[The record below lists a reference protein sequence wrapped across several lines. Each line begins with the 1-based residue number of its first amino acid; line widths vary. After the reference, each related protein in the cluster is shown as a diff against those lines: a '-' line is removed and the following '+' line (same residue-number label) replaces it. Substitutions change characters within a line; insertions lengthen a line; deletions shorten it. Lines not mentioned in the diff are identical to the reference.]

1 LGKWVLAITFLL
13 LSIVLAFSILT
24 ITGVIDGTALLWR
37 WASRIAWLHPHLETY
52 SHGQDAEAWV
62 ADQEARLLA
71 RFADLESREAELQA
85 SLARLEQQAQQLTK
99 RENDLAAWE
108 ARLQAE
114 EENKRSVQNLAQIY
128 SGMDPADAARILQQL
143 DRGLILQVLLQMDS
157 YEAAQILIAL
167 PTNLAAAL
175 SEQLGRSGD

>member
-1 LGKWVLAITFLL
+1 
-13 LSIVLAFSILT
+13 
-24 ITGVIDGTALLWR
+24 
-37 WASRIAWLHPHLETY
+37 
-52 SHGQDAEAWV
+52 
-62 ADQEARLLA
+62 
-71 RFADLESREAELQA
+71 
-85 SLARLEQQAQQLTK
+85 
-99 RENDLAAWE
+99 
-108 ARLQAE
+108 
-114 EENKRSVQNLAQIY
+114 VQNLAQIY